1 MGWNIKEKS
10 ERRKENQ
17 FSVYRSGQRSFN
29 SRPAWTYSKA
39 ALKKDEGA
47 AYRSDQRSF
56 NSRSALAT
64 PREKTEIDLTKKHL
78 RSKPPS
84 SYISQ
89 QAITSAALVKPVNP
103 LLDST

>member
-1 MGWNIKEKS
+1 MEEGKTT
-10 ERRKENQ
+10 R

-29 SRPAWTYSKA
+29 SRPAWTYSKVD
-39 ALKKDEGA
+39 KGA

-78 RSKPPS
+78 RGKPPS

-89 QAITSAALVKPVNP
+89 QAITSAALVKPVNS
-103 LLDST
+103 LSDST